1 MRPTLSNLRNCK
13 VLSKKRKNW
22 IWDQKYFILVLLGQN
37 LKELWTFF
45 EISTLKSFK
54 KENLVEKQ
62 KSLDL
67 GPKVLDLGIFGIEFE
82 KTIVIF
88 KSISKLSEVIF

>member
-1 MRPTLSNLRNCK
+1 MQSIIENEKKLNLGPKILYFDTFR
-13 VLSKKRKNW
+13 SKFEK
-22 IWDQKYFILVLLGQN
+22 
-37 LKELWTFF
+37 LWTFF

-54 KENLVEKQ
+54 MENLVEKQ

-67 GPKVLDLGIFGIEFE
+67 GPKLLDLGIFGIEFQ
-82 KTIVIF
+82 KTIVIL

>member
-1 MRPTLSNLRNCK
+1 MQSIIEKEKILNLGPKILYFGTFRSKFERTLD
-13 VLSKKRKNW
+13 
-22 IWDQKYFILVLLGQN
+22 I
-37 LKELWTFF
+37 F

-67 GPKVLDLGIFGIEFE
+67 GPKLLDLGIFGIEFE
-82 KTIVIF
+82 KTIVIL
-88 KSISKLSEVIF
+88 KSISKLSEMIF